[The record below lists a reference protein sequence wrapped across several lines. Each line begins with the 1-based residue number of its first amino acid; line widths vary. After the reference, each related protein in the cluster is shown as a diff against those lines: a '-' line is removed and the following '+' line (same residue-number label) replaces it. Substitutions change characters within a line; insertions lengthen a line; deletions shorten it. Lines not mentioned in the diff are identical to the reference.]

1 MARFGELEAEI
12 MDRVWA
18 AENGV
23 LVREVVDDLNRERE
37 IAYTTVQT
45 VMEILRRKGWLSRER
60 EGRAH
65 RYLAAATRD
74 DYLAQLM
81 NEALDQVPDRA
92 AALLRFVER
101 MDPAEIEELRQ
112 ALGAARHPGDGVG
125 EARVASGEVSSR

>member
-1 MARFGELEAEI
+1 MARFGDLEAVI

-18 AENGV
+18 AEGGV
-23 LVREVVDDLNRERE
+23 LVRDVVDDLNRQRE

-65 RYLAAATRD
+65 RYMAAATRD
-74 DYLAQLM
+74 DYTAGLM
-81 NEALDQVPDRA
+81 DEALGQVPDRA

-101 MDPAEIEELRQ
+101 MEPAEIEELRR
-112 ALGAARHPGDGVG
+112 ALD
-125 EARVASGEVSSR
+125 